1 MENESKKS
9 KIRIVAKFLGL
20 LAVFV
25 VFGAALSY
33 IKPVENLFS
42 MERSSKASF
51 TNSAA
56 LKAEAPEGDF
66 GPQTLYYMPSLKRIE
81 IAPVQVQSLQEC
93 FDTAQ
98 AEMRRLIA
106 EGNNETFFGP
116 RCKDEDTGNIVVIGN

>member
-9 KIRIVAKFLGL
+9 EMRLVAKFLGF
-20 LAVFV
+20 LAVV
-25 VFGAALSY
+25 VIFGTVFSY
-33 IKPVENLFS
+33 VNPVGNLAS
-42 MERSSKASF
+42 MERSSKASL

-93 FDTAQ
+93 FETAQ
-98 AEMRRLIA
+98 AEMRRLIT

-116 RCKDEDTGNIVVIGN
+116 RCKDQDTGNIVVIGN